1 MKAGIFDID
10 GTLVREENGVEEVV
24 KSLRSLATMTYHA
37 EDFKAV
43 VLTARSDEVR
53 TETEEMLEENEV
65 LYDELHMRDS
75 SDMNKPDYLFKKQKI
90 DELREDG
97 VEIDFAVEDR
107 GKVARM
113 FEEEDIT
120 CLKMPE
126 THRIRHS
133 FFDGLRKLYPLAPRF
148 LKNLYLRRYRK
159 NFK

>member
-24 KSLRSLATMTYHA
+24 KSLRSLAAMAYHA

-65 LYDELHMRDS
+65 VYDELYMRDS

-97 VEIDFAVEDR
+97 VEVDFAVEDR

-113 FEEEDIT
+113 FEEEGIT

-126 THRIRHS
+126 RKKLQHS
-133 FFDGLRKLYPLAPRF
+133 VLDWLRKFYPFAPGF
-148 LKNLYLRRYRK
+148 VKEFYLRRYRK
-159 NFK
+159 KFR